1 MILANLFIA
10 ICGLVFGSFL
20 FNTSYRVFQQRTLWG
35 RSRCPKCQTTISVPA
50 LIPVLGYIGIR
61 GRCQKCHEKISI
73 WYPVVEI
80 LNAILFLL
88 IFNKTGM
95 SPDLIR
101 YICIFEILFF
111 IAIYDFRSMQIHP
124 GSIILGIL
132 IQTSWLFMIPQQ
144 ERVAS
149 IMGLLIGAGLFH
161 WVAYI
166 YRIIR
171 KRDGL
176 GDGDATLLG
185 LVGFMLGWQSL
196 FFIVLWASV
205 LGILGGLIIIK
216 SNRQK
221 MAAQIAFGP
230 WISLATFLVWWK
242 PTLFGL
248 NMVLDRIF

>member
-1 MILANLFIA
+1 MILADFFIA

-20 FNTSYRVFQQRTLWG
+20 FNTSYRVYQQQSLWG
-35 RSRCPKCQTTISVPA
+35 RSRCPKCQTNISIPA

-61 GRCQKCHEKISI
+61 GRCQNCHEKISI
-73 WYPVVEI
+73 WYPAVEVF
-80 LNAILFLL
+80 NAILLLL
-88 IFNKTGM
+88 IFIKTGI

-101 YICIFEILFF
+101 YICLFEILFF
-111 IAIYDFRSMQIHP
+111 IALFDFRSMQIHAR
-124 GSIILGIL
+124 SIILGL
-132 IQTSWLFMIPQQ
+132 LLQTSWLFIIPQQ
-144 ERVAS
+144 ERMAS

-161 WVAYI
+161 WVAFI
-166 YRIIR
+166 YRAVR

-176 GDGDATLLG
+176 GDGDAILLG
-185 LVGFMLGWQSL
+185 LVGFIMGWQSL

-221 MAAQIAFGP
+221 IAAQIAFGP

-242 PTLFGL
+242 PT
-248 NMVLDRIF
+248 IFRFNTVFESIF